1 MDQQHSHSSQNSQD
15 SQSSQG
21 SQGSQDSQS
30 SQGSQYSQ
38 SSRFTQTFFLSAGET
53 NAEQEISLPLLTSKI
68 IDIATAHANS
78 LGIGNPA
85 MEAKGCGWVLSR
97 IAIEMERYPR
107 VNETYS
113 LTTWVEAW
121 NRHFSVR
128 NFMVADG
135 NGKPVGYATSVWMVL
150 NTVTREN
157 AGLSHLS
164 LAPDMIDGSPCPIA
178 RPGKHPV
185 IVPEGQEGEIAR
197 GAMKATAP
205 AVEYKFAYCDL
216 DFYRHVN
223 TVRYVSM
230 VLNQFTL
237 AEMDATQVARLE
249 LAFMREGRYG
259 ETVTLL
265 RADKESQTA
274 FSIADSSDGAAL
286 VGAVVVR
293 RPRS

>member
-1 MDQQHSHSSQNSQD
+1 MSTSPL
-15 SQSSQG
+15 
-21 SQGSQDSQS
+21 
-30 SQGSQYSQ
+30 
-38 SSRFTQTFFLSAGET
+38 FTQTFFLSAGET

-85 MEAKGCGWVLSR
+85 MEALGCGWVLSR
-97 IAIEMERYPR
+97 IAIEMERYPK

-113 LTTWVEAW
+113 LTTWIESW

-128 NFMVADG
+128 NFRVTDG
-135 NGKPVGYATSVWMVL
+135 NGTPVGYATSVWMVL
-150 NTVTREN
+150 NTMTREN

-185 IVPEGQEGEIAR
+185 IVPSDHEGEISR
-197 GAMKATAP
+197 GTMRATAP
-205 AVEYKFAYCDL
+205 AVEYRFAYCDL

-230 VLNQFTL
+230 LLNQFTL
-237 AEMDATQVARLE
+237 GEMDATQVSRLE

-259 ETVTLL
+259 ESVMLL
-265 RADKESQTA
+265 RADNSDQTA
-274 FSIADSSDGAAL
+274 FAIEDASDGTGL
-286 VGAVVVR
+286 VGALVSR